1 MKGPFRRKWHAV
13 ELRFSTIENDC
24 GVLKDGHEAVTSECE
39 GLHQE
44 IDDLRAWAQ
53 ESHQWHQKWGLRW
66 KVYMIV
72 VTLLVP
78 LTFGWTVERLRAQT
92 EQTCRTRQE
101 SRDSVQDLVHLA
113 IQDARPDN
121 PFVVRLA
128 DAMKPGGPL
137 GPINC

>member
-1 MKGPFRRKWHAV
+1 MKPFRRKWHAV
-13 ELRFSTIENDC
+13 ELRFTTIESDM
-24 GVLKDGHEAVTSECE
+24 KDGHEAAARECE

-44 IDDLRAWAQ
+44 IDDLRQWAK

>member
-1 MKGPFRRKWHAV
+1 MKPFRRKWHAV

-53 ESHQWHQKWGLRW
+53 ESHRWHEKWGLRW
-66 KVYMIV
+66 KIYMLV

-78 LTFGWTVERLRAQT
+78 LTFGWTVERLRAQD
-92 EQTCRTRQE
+92 EQTCHSRQE
-101 SRDSVQDLVHLA
+101 FRGEIID
-113 IQDARPDN
+113 
-121 PFVVRLA
+121 VVRLA
-128 DAMKPGGPL
+128 LQDVPSERPVVVRLNDATKPGGPL
-137 GPINC
+137 GPIEC